1 MKTTS
6 TYLNNSNHKNIIRA
20 KWVEFIKAC
29 ITHDNAIG
37 VITFPAEEMHDL
49 HVFRDNGLIDWQEN
63 ETGTLTI
70 TKGKV
75 VCFEKSSKIFKS
87 LSTKL
92 VNATVESQE
101 IGSHL
106 RQKYEGI
113 MKGNEK
119 IFPVDAVNLDYDGNI
134 SKNKVPIDEKIE
146 LIFKFQA
153 VHKRS
158 FSLFITWPSTESE
171 DDESYK
177 TLLRKTIS
185 NNLTDPSATLFKEGF
200 DKRFQSIDE
209 LNYDNLSLIGLTKI
223 VLKKASNSRFR
234 LAKHEYFVYGENGRK
249 RMYSVLFN
257 FNFEED
263 SSENLI
269 YSEVVVN
276 SLSNIKDLSIEVTVS
291 DI

>member
-1 MKTTS
+1 MSTTP
-6 TYLNNSNHKNIIRA
+6 TYLNNSAHKDLIRE
-20 KWVEFIKAC
+20 KWVEFIREC
-29 ITHDNAIG
+29 VSHDNGVG

-49 HVFRDNGLIDWQEN
+49 YIFKNNGLIDWEEN

-75 VCFEKSSKIFKS
+75 VCFEKRSKIFMT

-92 VNATVESQE
+92 VNAVVESQE

-113 MKGNEK
+113 MRGSER

-134 SKNKVPIDEKIE
+134 SKNKVPIDEKVD

-158 FSLFITWPSTESE
+158 FSFFMTWPSTED
-171 DDESYK
+171 DDEEAYK
-177 TLLRKTIS
+177 SLLKKTIS
-185 NNLTDPSATLFKEGF
+185 SNLKDPSAILFKEEF
-200 DKRFQSIDE
+200 DKRYQSIDD
-209 LNYDNLSLIGLTKI
+209 LDYDNLSIIGLTKI
-223 VLKKASNSRFR
+223 VLKKASNSHFR
-234 LAKHEYFVYGENGRK
+234 LVKHECIVYGEEERRK
-249 RMYSVLFN
+249 MYSVLFN
-257 FNFEED
+257 FEFQEEQP
-263 SSENLI
+263 ENLI

-276 SLSNIKDLSIEVTVS
+276 SLSQVLRLAVNS
-291 DI
+291 